1 MQLRDGDVN
10 LTTLAGRIFKNDHLI
25 EMGKMIKPVAKK
37 IEKKKQNLTRDNN
50 LVTVNNNGTNQQQNS
65 RKDLIIELE
74 HSVQWVNMFL
84 MNQLLQETF
93 WGK

>member
-37 IEKKKQNLTRDNN
+37 IEKDKIHTSEFCRFRHILTNF
-50 LVTVNNNGTNQQQNS
+50 
-65 RKDLIIELE
+65 DL
-74 HSVQWVNMFL
+74 F
-84 MNQLLQETF
+84 
-93 WGK
+93 